1 MLELITVVMRCQR
14 ERQVNSVFV
23 ILTVRVFVGFRRLC
37 SGFFFLFSLSHFW
50 LRTVTSV
57 MFVWVIFNFSLTISL
72 VGRWYFG

>member
-37 SGFFFLFSLSHFW
+37 SGFFFSFFFVAFLVEDSDFSYVCLGDF
-50 LRTVTSV
+50 
-57 MFVWVIFNFSLTISL
+57 
-72 VGRWYFG
+72 